1 MQQLTSSG
9 GNLLYEGCGGG
20 FPMTRTM
27 SPCEMWQQWEST
39 TTQRDGS
46 LSLGDTRSVYCSR
59 CEEITPT
66 TDRSLSEA
74 LDIEIP
80 PDKNAHLRKFAAAS
94 RNHVSQRFRW
104 NLYKVF
110 LSHSLLTRYR
120 LFKTFKEAGFPELS
134 SSKHWKKTLT
144 VYFTSALKQLLSLFQ
159 NFEIRR
165 QRRQK
170 VCNEPKRLPVHIW
183 LIMFNVSKFLRAR
196 AVLGKI
202 LFKSI

>member
-1 MQQLTSSG
+1 MQQLTCSG

-134 SSKHWKKTLT
+134 VQNTEKNIDCLFYVCIKTT
-144 VYFTSALKQLLSLFQ
+144 
-159 NFEIRR
+159 FE
-165 QRRQK
+165 
-170 VCNEPKRLPVHIW
+170 L
-183 LIMFNVSKFLRAR
+183 VSKFRNKKTKKTKGLQWAKTTTGTHLIDY
-196 AVLGKI
+196 V
-202 LFKSI
+202 